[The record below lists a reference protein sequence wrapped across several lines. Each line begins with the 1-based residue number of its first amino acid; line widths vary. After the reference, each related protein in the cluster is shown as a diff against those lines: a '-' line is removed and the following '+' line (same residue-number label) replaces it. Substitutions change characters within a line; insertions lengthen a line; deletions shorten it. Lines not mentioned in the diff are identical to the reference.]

1 MNDTMEPNGPIDPT
15 VPSRTSV
22 VRLPEHLANQIAAGE
37 VVQRPE
43 SVVKEL
49 VENAID
55 AGATHVTIII
65 AGAGKNLIQV
75 IDDGAGMSEED
86 ATLAFERHATSKIH
100 TLADLEQIVT
110 FGFRGEA
117 LPSIASVAKVEMKT
131 RRDDDDLAVVLRI
144 DGGRIEER
152 TRDSAPVGTSLA
164 VRNLFFN
171 TPARRQ
177 FLKADTTEYRH
188 ITDTVQRYIL
198 SYPHLR
204 VTYISEQQ
212 TIYDAQ
218 PGTLHDRVAYLFGDR
233 VAGSLIEVSQ
243 ETDVMTV
250 AGFVG
255 RPNFARR
262 TRGDQYLFING
273 RYITSRLM
281 NHAVVSAYDNMLE
294 QGVFPFYILFLNLD
308 PRGIDVNVHPQKLEV
323 KFSNERAV
331 HTFLNAV
338 VRQSLHRFDLAPS
351 LAFRSGGME
360 EGDAARMRLT
370 SPDDAANVHTLRF
383 DAASSGSSPMPHPA
397 EGRSAG
403 PNAGWGDASRETT
416 AWERETWERAPRER
430 DAGQR
435 LDSRAIDDLFRTIS
449 PEESASSPGGP
460 RADDGNTR
468 TVLLPSERPVSDIQ
482 FLWQLHNKYIFTPI
496 KTGLMIIDQHVAH
509 ERILYERAL
518 AALDHAAPFSQQLL
532 FPHSFRVNAGDLAV
546 LKDISGELRH
556 LGFVIRLE
564 PPNFVTVEAVPQDV
578 RVGMEE
584 SILEEMLEQ
593 YKEYASLGVTDV
605 RHAVA
610 ASYGCRA
617 AIKAGDRMSAQEM
630 QALIDQLFAAS
641 NPYTCPH
648 GRPIIIK
655 LSLDELDRRFGRT
668 S

>member
-1 MNDTMEPNGPIDPT
+1 MSEATINP
-15 VPSRTSV
+15 VPASRGGV

-55 AGATHVTIII
+55 AGATHVTVVI

-75 IDDGAGMSEED
+75 IDDGAGMSEDD
-86 ATLAFERHATSKIH
+86 ALLAFERHATSKIH

-131 RRDDDDLAVVLRI
+131 RRGEDDLAVVLRI
-144 DGGRIEER
+144 EGGRIDER
-152 TRDSAPVGTSLA
+152 TRDSAPVGTSIA

-204 VTYISEQQ
+204 ITFISEQQ
-212 TIYDAQ
+212 TIYDAL
-218 PGTLHDRVAYLFGDR
+218 PGTLHDRVMYLFGDR
-233 VAGSLIEVSQ
+233 VAGSLIDVSQ

-262 TRGDQYLFING
+262 TRGDQYLFVNG

-351 LAFRSGGME
+351 LAFR
-360 EGDAARMRLT
+360 GDAGAGFADTDAGAARTRLT
-370 SPDDAANVHTLRF
+370 APEDAANVHTLRF
-383 DAASSGSSPMPHPA
+383 DAGAQTPPSS
-397 EGRSAG
+397 
-403 PNAGWGDASRETT
+403 
-416 AWERETWERAPRER
+416 WERDTWESTPRTR
-430 DAGQR
+430 DSGQR

-449 PEESASSPGGP
+449 PQEPAASQGGT
-460 RADDGNTR
+460 RADDDDHTR
-468 TVLLPSERPVSDIQ
+468 TVLLPSERPVSDTQ

-532 FPHSFRVNAGDLAV
+532 FPHSFRVNAGDLAL
-546 LKDISGELRH
+546 LKDIAAELRH

-564 PPNFVTVEAVPQDV
+564 PPNFVSVEAVPQDV

-593 YKEYASLGVTDV
+593 YKEYAGVGTTDV
-605 RHAVA
+605 RHTVA

-617 AIKAGDRMSAQEM
+617 AIKSGDRMSAPEM
-630 QALIDQLFAAS
+630 QSLIDQLFATT